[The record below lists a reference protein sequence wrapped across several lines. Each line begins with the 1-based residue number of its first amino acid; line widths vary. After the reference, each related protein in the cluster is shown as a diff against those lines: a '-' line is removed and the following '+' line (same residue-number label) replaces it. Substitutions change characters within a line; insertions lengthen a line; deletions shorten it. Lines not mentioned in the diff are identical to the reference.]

1 MNKKIISF
9 VLALSSAAAV
19 TTGVLADDEI
29 TVLVNGTAV
38 EFEDQAPFIEND
50 RTLVPMRA
58 IFEALGAYVD
68 WDEETRTVVSY
79 DPVSD
84 VSITMQADSNV
95 MFVGEKEV
103 TLDVPAKIVNDRTVV
118 PVRAVAE
125 GMNSVVDWDEA
136 TRTVIVEKE
145 LNVEVPN
152 PWTEYKSLNELNEA
166 LQSAEGVKYTV
177 TESKIDNCEV
187 TAYRYLSDANMAEII
202 YTYTDDDKKCN
213 ITVRKQPGDAD
224 ISGISGGTK
233 VEEYTVGNSLVEVY
247 SLDNTVY
254 AVWSSEDETIYSN
267 SVAVSGDAKTDV
279 MTEILKTIVQD
290 VETNSAKG

>member
-9 VLALSSAAAV
+9 VLAISSAVMV

-38 EFEDQAPFIEND
+38 EFEDQTPFIEND

-68 WDEETRTVVSY
+68 WDEETRTIVSY

-125 GMNSVVDWDEA
+125 GMNSIVDWDEA
-136 TRTVIVEKE
+136 TRTVIVEK
-145 LNVEVPN
+145 
-152 PWTEYKSLNELNEA
+152 
-166 LQSAEGVKYTV
+166 
-177 TESKIDNCEV
+177 
-187 TAYRYLSDANMAEII
+187 
-202 YTYTDDDKKCN
+202 
-213 ITVRKQPGDAD
+213 
-224 ISGISGGTK
+224 
-233 VEEYTVGNSLVEVY
+233 
-247 SLDNTVY
+247 
-254 AVWSSEDETIYSN
+254 
-267 SVAVSGDAKTDV
+267 
-279 MTEILKTIVQD
+279 
-290 VETNSAKG
+290 